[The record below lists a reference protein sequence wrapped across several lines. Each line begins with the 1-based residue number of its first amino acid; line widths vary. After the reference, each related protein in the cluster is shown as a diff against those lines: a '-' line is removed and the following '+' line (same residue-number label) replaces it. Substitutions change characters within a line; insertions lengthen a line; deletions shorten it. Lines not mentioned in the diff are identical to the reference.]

1 MTTQPGPT
9 PSRKPAPTL
18 DEIFAN
24 AKAVDSIDELAQDGI
39 FEDDAELDEL
49 LADVHRMRRSSVAGR
64 APDSHKLR
72 SRAPALSQNRDDATS
87 ATADGLT

>member
-9 PSRKPAPTL
+9 PSRTPAPTL

-39 FEDDAELDEL
+39 FEDDAEVDEFI
-49 LADVHRMRRSSVAGR
+49 AYIRQMRRSSVA
-64 APDSHKLR
+64 
-72 SRAPALSQNRDDATS
+72 
-87 ATADGLT
+87 